1 MDLDTLLGSS
11 DFVSL
16 HCPLNGTTRG
26 LLGARELAL
35 MKPDAYLINTARG
48 GLVDEDALIAAL
60 AVGRLAGSGHRLFR
74 RRAAH
79 RSAAVAGTGQ
89 RDSTMAAPPRR
100 CSTLPRW
107 SAC

>member
-60 AVGRLAGSGHRLFR
+60 AVGRLAGSGPHTDPQPWQGLDNVIQPWRPLTGAAR
-74 RRAAH
+74 RSRGGRRAEWNH
-79 RSAAVAGTGQ
+79 
-89 RDSTMAAPPRR
+89 
-100 CSTLPRW
+100 
-107 SAC
+107 